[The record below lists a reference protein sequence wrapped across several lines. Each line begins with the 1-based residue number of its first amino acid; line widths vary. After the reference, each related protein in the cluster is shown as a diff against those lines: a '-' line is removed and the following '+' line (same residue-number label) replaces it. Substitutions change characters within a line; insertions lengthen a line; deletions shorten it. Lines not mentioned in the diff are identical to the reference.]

1 LDIVGGPLDKHT
13 QRPDD
18 AQGGGTVE
26 QHGAA
31 QPPPFNA
38 GDVKAAP
45 LQLPIQSNRIQ
56 SNRNTIDSEAKQCKD
71 KMK

>member
-45 LQLPIQSNRIQ
+45 LQLPIQSNRIESNPTAIQ
-56 SNRNTIDSEAKQCKD
+56 SIPKPNNAKTK
-71 KMK
+71 